1 MYCRYSPLTVKL
13 LKQLFPCC
21 AASLREQ
28 LHCLQDEGVRC
39 RSRLGAQE
47 RIGGRAVD
55 LLRLQKDKN
64 KNYTLPFQ
72 SIDTIVT
79 SLPFTMN
86 HAKVKVTMRQHND
99 VPFLETLTRVRT
111 SMHNT

>member
-1 MYCRYSPLTVKL
+1 MRGSGAGVGLVPKKGLV
-13 LKQLFPCC
+13 
-21 AASLREQ
+21 
-28 LHCLQDEGVRC
+28 EGLWTFFDYR
-39 RSRLGAQE
+39 
-47 RIGGRAVD
+47 
-55 LLRLQKDKN
+55 KTKN

-86 HAKVKVTMRQHND
+86 HAKVKVTIRQHND

-111 SMHNT
+111 SMQNT